1 MLFLKDRALGKA
13 DSLQNSALYCFQKA
27 IKHLIT
33 QKAKVCGCLLSW
45 LWVKR
50 IFGKGIVC
58 IANRGRNSFFK
69 PKSSQKCKV
78 PVPSYKSMKFSAH
91 LCTLYNAAISFYR
104 KFLPHFLQ
112 VEEKKDSY
120 QFQTM
125 LTFLRDNSM
134 GVPNV
139 NLEYIQNRCESGNF
153 LLYWHL

>member
-50 IFGKGIVC
+50 IFGKGIIC

-69 PKSSQKCKV
+69 PKSSQKCEV

-91 LCTLYNAAISFYR
+91 LCTLYNFAISFYR
-104 KFLPHFLQ
+104 KFLPQSLQ
-112 VEEKKDSY
+112 VWEKNYSN
-120 QFQTM
+120 QCQTKP
-125 LTFLRDNSM
+125 TFLKANSM
-134 GVPNV
+134 GVLNA
-139 NLEYIQNRCESGNF
+139 NLEYIQNQCELGNF
-153 LLYWHL
+153 L